1 MPDSAQST
9 SSTSAP
15 RDERGLAITLRS
27 YLRSL
32 FEVAGRP
39 VVLAVVVSFLASLTE
54 GIGIALLLP
63 LLQVAGFR
71 MEQGGQLGRLATAS
85 RHMLTASGVPQAWWL
100 ALLLMAF
107 VALVAV
113 RSLLIRAQSV
123 QTFSA
128 VLRFDLHV
136 TRQLYS
142 AILNANW
149 LFLSRRRSSDFTHAL
164 TGEMARVD
172 TATFGLVTL
181 ASSAMAALLYIGLA
195 MKLSLSMTLLVLAA
209 GALLVLFTRRSTRA
223 AHESGSAI
231 SASLK
236 QLYGAA
242 TEHLQ
247 NLKTIKAL
255 ASQQGDLVMFTS
267 LQQRVSS
274 EVLRNTRSQAAASF
288 WFEFGSLVVLG
299 FVILISFEW
308 LNVAPAAVLLLL
320 VVFTRLMP
328 KLSSAFTQY
337 QSFVSEIPAFR
348 NVAEL
353 RSECLQ
359 MAEGDPGPELPPALR
374 QALRLE
380 DVSFGYS
387 SQGERVLDH
396 VSIVAEAGRVTAIL
410 GNSGAGK
417 STAADLLN
425 GLLSP
430 DSGRVMIDGTE
441 LTPALARA
449 WRGRVGYVA
458 QDTLLFHD
466 TVRANLLWAEPTAGE
481 AEMVNVLK
489 QAAADF
495 VLEMPNGLDTVVG
508 DRGILLSNGQR
519 QRIALARALLRKP
532 SLLILDEA
540 TNSLDLEN
548 EKRILDS
555 IHAAVSASRK
565 SPEHPLT
572 VIIIAHRSSAIERA
586 DMVYLLED
594 GHVATS
600 GTWESVN
607 ARRLELN
614 AAGVEFQR
622 SPN

>member
-1 MPDSAQST
+1 MPLSAQST

-15 RDERGLAITLRS
+15 RDNGRLIVTFRS
-27 YLRSL
+27 FLRSL
-32 FEVAGRP
+32 FQVAGRP
-39 VVLAVVVSFLASLTE
+39 VILAVLVSFLASLSE

-71 MEQGGQLGRLATAS
+71 MEQGGPLGRLATAS
-85 RHMLTASGVPQAWWL
+85 REMLTRSGVPQSWWL

-107 VALVAV
+107 VVLVAV
-113 RSLLIRAQSV
+113 RSLLNRAQSV

-136 TRQLYS
+136 NRQLYS

-181 ASSAMAALLYIGLA
+181 ASSAMASLLYIVLA
-195 MKLSLSMTLLVLAA
+195 MKLSFSMTLLVLAA
-209 GALLVLFTRRSTRA
+209 GALLVLVTRRSTRA

-231 SASLK
+231 STSLK
-236 QLYGAA
+236 ELYSAA

-267 LQQRVSS
+267 LQQRVSND
-274 EVLRNTRSQAAASF
+274 VLRNTRSQAAASF
-288 WFEFGSLVVLG
+288 WFEFGSLIVLG
-299 FVILISFEW
+299 LVILISFEW

-320 VVFTRLMP
+320 IVFTRLMP
-328 KLSSAFTQY
+328 RLSVAFTQY
-337 QSFVSEIPAFR
+337 QSFVSELPAFR
-348 NVAEL
+348 NVMEL

-359 MAEGDPGPELPPALR
+359 MAEGEPGPEPPPALR

-387 SQGERVLDH
+387 SEDGRVLDH
-396 VSIVAEAGRVTAIL
+396 VTLVAEAGRVTAIL
-410 GNSGAGK
+410 GSSGAGK

-430 DSGRVMIDGTE
+430 GDGRVMIDATE

-466 TVRANLLWAEPTAGE
+466 TVRANLLWAEPQASE
-481 AEMVNVLK
+481 AEMIDVLK

-555 IHAAVSASRK
+555 IHAAVSASRE
-565 SPEHPLT
+565 SNEHPLT
-572 VIIIAHRSSAIERA
+572 VIIIAHRASAIERA
-586 DMVYLLED
+586 DMVYLLEN
-594 GHVATS
+594 GRVAAS
-600 GTWESVN
+600 GTWESVH
-607 ARRLELN
+607 ARRMELK
-614 AAGVEFQR
+614 ATGVEF
-622 SPN
+622 

>member
-1 MPDSAQST
+1 MPLSAHST
-9 SSTSAP
+9 SSASVPPDELGLSA
-15 RDERGLAITLRS
+15 TLRP
-27 YLRSL
+27 YLQNL
-32 FEVAGRP
+32 FQVAGRP
-39 VVLAVVVSFLASLTE
+39 VILAVVVSFLVSLTE
-54 GIGIALLLP
+54 GLGIALLLP
-63 LLQVAGFR
+63 LLQVAGFH
-71 MEQGGQLGRLATAS
+71 MDQGGQLGRLATGS
-85 RHMLTASGVPQAWWL
+85 RQFLTASGVPQPWWL

-113 RSLLIRAQSV
+113 RSLLMRAQSV

-128 VLRFDLHV
+128 VLRFDLHL
-136 TRQLYS
+136 TRELYS

-181 ASSAMAALLYIGLA
+181 ASSAMASLLYIALA
-195 MKLSLSMTLLVLAA
+195 MKLSLSMTLLVLVA
-209 GALLVLFTRRSTRA
+209 GAVLVLFTRRSTRA

-231 SASLK
+231 SSRLK
-236 QLYGAA
+236 ELYSAA

-255 ASQQGDLVMFTS
+255 ASQQGDLEMFSS
-267 LQQRVSS
+267 LQQRVSN
-274 EVLRNTRSQAAASF
+274 EVLRNTSSQAAASF
-288 WFEFGSLVVLG
+288 WFEFGSLLVLG
-299 FVILISFEW
+299 LVILISFEW

-328 KLSSAFTQY
+328 RLSSAFTQY

-348 NVAEL
+348 NVMNL
-353 RSECLQ
+353 RSECLE
-359 MAEGDPGPELPPALR
+359 MAEGEPGPESPPTLR

-380 DVSFGYS
+380 DVSFGYTS
-387 SQGERVLDH
+387 EGGRVLDH

-430 DSGRVMIDGTE
+430 DNGRVMIDATE

-466 TVRANLLWAEPTAGE
+466 TVRANLLWAEPAASE
-481 AEMVNVLK
+481 AEMVDVLK
-489 QAAADF
+489 QAAAEF

-555 IHAAVSASRK
+555 IYAAVNTSRK
-565 SPEHPLT
+565 SQEHPLS

-586 DMVYLLED
+586 DMVYLLEN
-594 GHVATS
+594 GHVAAC

-607 ARRLELN
+607 AKRVELN
-614 AAGVEFQR
+614 ATGVEFQR
-622 SPN
+622 STP